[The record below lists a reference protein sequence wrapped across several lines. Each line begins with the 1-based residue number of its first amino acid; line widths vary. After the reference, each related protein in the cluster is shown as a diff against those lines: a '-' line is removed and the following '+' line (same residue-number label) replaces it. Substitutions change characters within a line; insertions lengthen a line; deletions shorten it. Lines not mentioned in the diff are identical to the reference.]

1 MKVTVLQSKA
11 PSKVARGYNRRCGR
25 RVSGT
30 VVGWGRW
37 MDGKIMGNNDE
48 ENDGRMAGWAFPVM

>member
-1 MKVTVLQSKA
+1 MLQSKA